1 MNDTDYASTTTIDE
15 SDDTM
20 TMVYK
25 LEAPYTVT
33 MIPPTVDIGF
43 GTMRALSANNVTG
56 TICQVW
62 AEEPIITISIK

>member
-1 MNDTDYASTTTIDE
+1 
-15 SDDTM
+15 
-20 TMVYK
+20 
-25 LEAPYTVT
+25 

-62 AEEPIITISIK
+62 VEEAIVTISIK